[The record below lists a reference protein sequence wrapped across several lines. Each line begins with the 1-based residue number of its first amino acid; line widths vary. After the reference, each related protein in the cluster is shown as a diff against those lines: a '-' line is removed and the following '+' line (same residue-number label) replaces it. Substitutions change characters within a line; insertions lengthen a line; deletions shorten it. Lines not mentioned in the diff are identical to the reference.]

1 MKQEDD
7 NYWKVMYL
15 CVCVCV
21 SVCVCVF
28 VSKIWTKVAKM
39 DPKVGDSSFFFF
51 NLQFFFII
59 IK

>member
-21 SVCVCVF
+21 CLCVCVCVF

-51 NLQFFFII
+51 
-59 IK
+59 